1 MEPKKSKLSL
11 WTLVML
17 IFVPTFGFSNITNNG
32 VALGPASIPSWL
44 LVCVF
49 YFLPLTAFIAELA
62 SANQDKGGGI
72 YSWIECSL
80 GEKWAFVGTWSYYI
94 AGLFYLQFVFSRI
107 PVVASWAIFGENK
120 FSDHNVAMLPY
131 IGIALCIALTWM
143 STKGVQKFSKISN
156 IGGKFTLAATVLFIV
171 FAIIG
176 YFTGTPTATEF
187 SPGTV
192 IPEFNTTYFAT
203 FSWLLFA
210 VAGAEVAGTYI
221 NKIDKP
227 KRNFP
232 RGVFIATFL
241 VGGSYVIGSL
251 AMCLVASPQ
260 VLTEA
265 GLKDANYI
273 VYKILAENWG
283 LNGKLVVQLYSA
295 ILTITSV
302 AAYILWIESPIR
314 AMFCDV
320 PKGTFPKYLT
330 KKDDDGTLSN
340 ALWTQC
346 VIVVAL
352 IGVPLV
358 GLKSIDAFF
367 RLITDLSALSLVVP
381 YIILTVAYFA
391 FRYKKQEAPFTMFK
405 SNNSAYIV
413 ASTTLLIGIAG
424 FIGAGLDSV
433 IGAETNFAALKA
445 IFLTYGGPVILII
458 AGYSLRLVMR
468 SRQRSQ
474 EKLELL
480 VENS

>member
-1 MEPKKSKLSL
+1 MDKSNRLSL

-44 LVCVF
+44 LVVVL

-72 YSWIECSL
+72 YNWIDCSL
-80 GEKWAFVGTWSYYI
+80 GERWAFIGTWSYYI

-120 FSDHNVAMLPY
+120 FSDQNVALLPY
-131 IGIALCIALTWM
+131 MGIALCIALTWI

-156 IGGKFTLAATVLFIV
+156 IGGKFTVGATVLFIL

-176 YFTGTPTATEF
+176 YFTGTPAATEF
-187 SPGTV
+187 SAGTV

-221 NKIDKP
+221 NKIDQP

-251 AMCLVASPQ
+251 AMCLIASPQ
-260 VLTEA
+260 VLTDA

-283 LNGKLVVQLYSA
+283 LNGKLVVQLYST
-295 ILTITSV
+295 ILTIASV
-302 AAYILWIESPIR
+302 AAYIVWIESPIR

-320 PKGTFPKYLT
+320 PKGTFPEFLT
-330 KKDDDGTLSN
+330 KKDDFGMLTN
-340 ALWTQC
+340 ALWAQC
-346 VIVVAL
+346 VAVVIL
-352 IGVPLV
+352 IAVPLV
-358 GLKSIDAFF
+358 GLESIDAFF

-381 YIILTVAYFA
+381 YIILAVAYFA
-391 FRYKKQEAPFTMFK
+391 FRYKRQDAPFTMFK
-405 SNNSAYIV
+405 SNTTAYIV
-413 ASTTLLIGIAG
+413 ATSTLAVSIAG
-424 FIGAGLDSV
+424 FIGAGLDYI
-433 IGAETNFAALKA
+433 IGAETSAAAIKA
-445 IFLTYGGPVILII
+445 IILTYGGPVILIG
-458 AGYSLRLVMR
+458 AGYSLRHVMR
-468 SRQRSQ
+468 SRLRSQ
-474 EKLELL
+474 EKIEC
-480 VENS
+480 VIES